1 MMTAT
6 THTTKA
12 SERKF
17 AAVEWCVGGRRDYQT
32 INPPVEAL
40 V

>member
-6 THTTKA
+6 THTT
-12 SERKF
+12 RKS
-17 AAVEWCVGGRRDYQT
+17 AAKRFGDWCVGGRREYQT

>member
-6 THTTKA
+6 QHTTPA

-17 AAVEWCVGGRRDYQT
+17 VAGDWCVGGYRAQT